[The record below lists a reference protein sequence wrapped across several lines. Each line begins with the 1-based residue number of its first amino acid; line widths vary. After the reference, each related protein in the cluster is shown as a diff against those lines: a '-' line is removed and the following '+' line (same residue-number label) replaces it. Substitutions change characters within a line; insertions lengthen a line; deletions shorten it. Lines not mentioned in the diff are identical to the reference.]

1 MWGTSGINHWP
12 TIISSLHNDLAIF
25 SDMLSFRLF
34 ADDANI
40 FCAAKTPKDLEAV
53 MKPELQKVINY
64 CNLNKLSILTLN
76 ATLV

>member
-1 MWGTSGINHWP
+1 
-12 TIISSLHNDLAIF
+12 
-25 SDMLSFRLF
+25 MLSFRLF

-64 CNLNKLSILTLN
+64 CNLNKLSILTIFQLPIIHSVCPPN
-76 ATLV
+76 FA